1 MHMSFDGWVEF
12 AILGLSVWT
21 FIVQTKQTIA
31 RMLPTLRAVTEF
43 AEFKCK
49 AQQSLMNEKKR
60 KKVKNN
66 NKGQMKKEGE

>member
-1 MHMSFDGWVEF
+1 MVELSLHFRIERSFV
-12 AILGLSVWT
+12 
-21 FIVQTKQTIA
+21 VQTKQTIA

-60 KKVKNN
+60 KIVKIII
-66 NKGQMKKEGE
+66 KDR

>member
-1 MHMSFDGWVEF
+1 
-12 AILGLSVWT
+12 
-21 FIVQTKQTIA
+21 VQTKQTIA

-60 KKVKNN
+60 KKVKIII
-66 NKGQMKKEGE
+66 KDR

>member
-1 MHMSFDGWVEF
+1 
-12 AILGLSVWT
+12 
-21 FIVQTKQTIA
+21 
-31 RMLPTLRAVTEF
+31 MLPTLRAVTEF

-66 NKGQMKKEGE
+66 NKGQMKRECE